1 MSCNNLSVL
10 VHRPGPGTCDSVTW
24 GRETAPA
31 HPWQPRYTGT
41 LSMTNYASTINFW
54 ENSILQFANYP
65 RWFLLYNHLYFSL
78 QCTGLWSG
86 ILASLSS
93 VLSSLCDREQRS
105 PCPAHNHD
113 NYAPAVGGMH
123 DLFNSGIYVTSL
135 HTVTLVTGKLRD
147 KRKFKWVVGHF
158 IVMCSLWWSGHGN
171 IDSIVAHF
179 HPCRSVESFQ

>member
-1 MSCNNLSVL
+1 MFWSIA
-10 VHRPGPGTCDSVTW
+10 P
-24 GRETAPA
+24 APA
-31 HPWQPRYTGT
+31 HVTVWQGGGRQPPLIRDNLATQALSPWQIMQAPSIFGKIRSSNLLIIT
-41 LSMTNYASTINFW
+41 LPDDFFSTIT
-54 ENSILQFANYP
+54 
-65 RWFLLYNHLYFSL
+65 YFSL
-78 QCTGLWSG
+78 QCTVLWSG

-179 HPCRSVESFQ
+179 HPRKSFSMVYGV

>member
-10 VHRPGPGTCDSVTW
+10 VHRPGPGTCDSVTR

-41 LSMTNYASTINFW
+41 QSMTNYASNINFW
-54 ENSILQFANYP
+54 ENSSLQFANYNTP
-65 RWFLLYNHLYFSL
+65 RWFLLYTITYFSL
-78 QCTGLWSG
+78 QYTVLWSG

-158 IVMCSLWWSGHGN
+158 IVICSL
-171 IDSIVAHF
+171 
-179 HPCRSVESFQ
+179 